1 MAAYQNDNSEEA
13 KAKLQELKVSLE
25 DARDNLEETEYDK
38 YVSDQKE
45 MLDDLYDKY
54 EEILNKR
61 LDNVD
66 ALLQEAI
73 VATNEDRVTIKQTL
87 ETEAKGVGITLGEKM
102 DEIWGRA
109 DGVISGVKTAVSDV
123 KTTIEGWIED
133 WKTQAEKDAKYAEE
147 SNAQTLN
154 KNPNST
160 LGEESAKENKYA
172 GIVKKLTGGI
182 KAGLDAAT
190 SILGGG
196 TTGGG
201 DDDGSSRG
209 GGGTGGGDGNAKVG
223 DKVTFAKGKYH
234 AASDGSGATGSAYLK
249 DKVYIVKIKSGA
261 KYPYLIAK
269 KKGDVSGALGWVSKS
284 QLSGYAT
291 GKKNFFADEIA
302 WTQENGP
309 EAIVRPSDGAI
320 LTPLA
325 KGDSVLNATATGNIW
340 DMANSPA
347 DFIRDNLNVDAVNP
361 NASNSVGNSCVQ
373 NFENISFVLPNVKN
387 YDQMLAAMQKDKNF
401 ERLINA
407 MTVDQIAG
415 KSSLGK
421 GKAIR

>member
-73 VATNEDRVTIKQTL
+73 VATNGSKDTIKQTL
-87 ETEAKGVGITLGEKM
+87 ETETKGVGITLSNKM
-102 DEIWGRA
+102 TEIWGSA
-109 DGVISGVKTAVSDV
+109 SDVISNVKTAVDGV

-133 WKTQAEKDAKYAEE
+133 WKKQAEEDAKYAEE

-154 KNPNST
+154 DNPNST
-160 LGEESAKENKYA
+160 LGEENTKENKYSE
-172 GIVKKLTGGI
+172 IVKKLTGSI
-182 KAGLDAAT
+182 QAGLSAAT
-190 SILGGG
+190 SVLGGG
-196 TTGGG
+196 TTGGST
-201 DDDGSSRG
+201 GST
-209 GGGTGGGDGNAKVG
+209 GGTGSGDGNAKVG

-291 GKKNFFADEIA
+291 GKKNFFADETA

-309 EAIVRPSDGAI
+309 EAIIRPSDGAI

-325 KGDSVLNATATGNIW
+325 KGDSVLNAAATGNIW

-361 NASNSVGNSCVQ
+361 SVGNAGQ
-373 NFENISFVLPNVKN
+373 NVYSQTIENVVFDFKNVKN
-387 YDQMLAAMQKDKNF
+387 YDEMLKAMQNDKNF
-401 ERLINA
+401 ERLISA
-407 MTVDQIAG
+407 MTIDRIAG
-415 KSSLGK
+415 KSGLAK